1 MLTSSET
8 LLKGRM
14 FWGALSVG
22 HKLYFRAARMMVLRF
37 AICLAGA
44 LTWLGA
50 PAMAKYPEK
59 PVTIIIPFGP
69 GSVSDTA
76 ARAMAQFLGERLGQ
90 PMIVESKQGAG
101 GLLAAQAVVRAAPD
115 GYTLFLTT
123 NSTHSAA
130 PGLFKNVPY
139 DQEKDFTPIGR
150 IGGFPSV
157 IVATPGL
164 PFKTMQEMVAHAKGN
179 PGKLS
184 YGHGNSTGQIAMEVL
199 KQRTGID
206 IVRVPYVSNPQVA
219 NDVMAGHL
227 QLMAVDLTNG
237 LPNIEAGKLV
247 SLAVVTRE
255 PSPALPDVPTLHET
269 VMPDFD
275 LIAWAG
281 LFGPAKLPPDILNTL
296 STELGNV
303 LADTK
308 VQRRLGATG
317 VEVLFQPHDVFD
329 QYLKLELVKWT
340 TLIKASGIE
349 PQ

>member
-1 MLTSSET
+1 MSFQLN
-8 LLKGRM
+8 LGVAGMRAM
-14 FWGALSVG
+14 RCVVG
-22 HKLYFRAARMMVLRF
+22 
-37 AICLAGA
+37 LAGA
-44 LTWLGA
+44 LSMFA
-50 PAMAKYPEK
+50 SSAMAKYPEK

-76 ARAMAQFLGERLGQ
+76 ARVVAQFLGQRLGQ
-90 PMIVESKQGAG
+90 PMIIESKQGAG
-101 GLLAAQAVVRAAPD
+101 GLLAAQAVVRATPD

-139 DQEKDFTPIGR
+139 DQAKDFTPIGR

-157 IVATPGL
+157 IVTHPSQ
-164 PFKTMQEMVAHAKGN
+164 PFTTMKELVAYAKAN

-184 YGHGNSTGQIAMEVL
+184 YGHGNSTGQITAEVL
-199 KQRTGID
+199 KQRTAID
-206 IVRVPYVSNPQVA
+206 IVRVPYVSNPQAA

-227 QLMAVDLTNG
+227 PLMVVDFTNG
-237 LPNIEAGKLV
+237 LPNIEAGKMRA
-247 SLAVVTRE
+247 LAVITRDR
-255 PSPALPDVPTLHET
+255 SPALPDVPTLHET

-296 STELGNV
+296 SSELGNV
-303 LADTK
+303 LADPN
-308 VQRRLGATG
+308 VQQRLAATG
-317 VEVLFQPHDVFD
+317 VETVYQPHDVFTK
-329 QYLKLELVKWT
+329 YLEVELIKWT